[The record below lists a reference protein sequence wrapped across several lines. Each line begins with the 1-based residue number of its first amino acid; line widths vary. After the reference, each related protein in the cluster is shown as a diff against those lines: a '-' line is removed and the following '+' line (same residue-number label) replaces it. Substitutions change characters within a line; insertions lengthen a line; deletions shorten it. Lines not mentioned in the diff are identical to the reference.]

1 MAKTYININGE
12 TREASSLTFPST
24 GRQFRGAWQFN
35 GSAIEVD
42 MVTARELFRNR
53 VRAARK
59 PELEKLDAEFMQAL
73 EGTKGDTSAIVSRK
87 KALRDATK
95 DPAIEAASTP
105 EELLKVKPAGL
116 EV

>member
-1 MAKTYININGE
+1 MATTYININGE

-42 MVTARELFRNR
+42 MVTARELFRDR

-73 EGTKGDTSAIVSRK
+73 EVGKDTVEVAKKK